1 MQDQSL
7 LQPKQFEVIFNRELY
22 GNQIDANSLNCD
34 GFLRQSIQY
43 TSEIMICD
51 LILLLELGQLNNQK
65 LNISGYF
72 ELMNLI
78 QDKAKCNQHCILKYC
93 LINKNEQGNFQLVS
107 KIKPHINY
115 PSLIDQIDEF
125 QAKLSQLV
133 DENQGQ
139 DLDEIFNQAL
149 VIQEKFK
156 SPIKPS
162 LQNEKD
168 AMFSCIQNRFFIK
181 QNLLNKQFSEQ
192 QDSLEYFKY
201 IYNVIENQNC
211 FYQILVQLIE
221 ADFSTLKYI
230 NEFVKNFKN
239 QEGSIIIND
248 FELNNY
254 YIINLQHAEQ
264 KIKEKNIQVEWQQ
277 SENKIQFF
285 QNIKNYQ
292 NLQGNQF
299 RNNQNYLSE
308 NIYFTNFQKALIKE
322 LKIKFWIFLYEQ
334 DQNYLVEFG
343 EEIVKIFN
351 KYQIS
356 IILKS
361 ENQLHFQK
369 FIKIILDCDE
379 MNGVIERI
387 LEYKINLIHKYVQE
401 NFKNKQNEL
410 NKKLDE
416 LYQINKRIYLPEL
429 KNHPSLIQ
437 QLDIIFDYCKRI
449 QIMIQNLDSSE
460 EVDFTNSNQLKILS
474 IFIQNIYHYTE
485 QDRELSQFTNK
496 FCPNLSI
503 SKSTQ
508 FQKYFKK
515 IEQKIAKQ
523 KLLEQF
529 NNKQKNEF
537 EPKNLFYSINIQKL
551 MKAPQTFDQLQC
563 ALYQNTTWDNFHNS
577 LIQEFEKQIQSKKY
591 LEQSQLVDKS
601 NKIQQLIDNIHNQYS
616 KNCLDIFL
624 KPPQNLKKFKLDN
637 QNIEESEIKKK
648 IMDFYSN
655 QLMENLRSQL
665 QNIQLQ

>member
-22 GNQIDANSLNCD
+22 GNLIDANSLNCD

-51 LILLLELGQLNNQK
+51 LILLLELGQLNNLK

-211 FYQILVQLIE
+211 FYQILGQLIE

-230 NEFVKNFKN
+230 NEFVKNFQN

-264 KIKEKNIQVEWQQ
+264 KINEKNIQVEWQQ

-322 LKIKFWIFLYEQ
+322 LKIKFWIFLYQQ

-387 LEYKINLIHKYVQE
+387 LEYKINLIHKYVLD
-401 NFKNKQNEL
+401 NFKNKQIQL

-429 KNHPSLIQ
+429 KNHPSLTQ

-485 QDRELSQFTNK
+485 QDRELTQFTNK

-537 EPKNLFYSINIQKL
+537 EPKNFFYSINIQKL

-591 LEQSQLVDKS
+591 LEQSQLVDKP

-616 KNCLDIFL
+616 KKCLDIFL